1 MGEVVVN
8 VNKLVSL
15 EEAQGL
21 ALAAAVP
28 LATEKVQLENG
39 SGRVLAEEVRAL
51 RDEPPSTQAAM
62 DGYAV
67 HSEDVNAASSE
78 KEVFLAVVGTVGP
91 GQQIDQQLKRKE
103 AIRVMTGA
111 ILPAGAD
118 AVVPQEMTE
127 IVAEGVVVKAPVV
140 SGDYLI
146 PAGAELQ
153 MDQHLLSDST
163 VLGVRE
169 LTILATQGYSTVKVR
184 RQPVVAVLAT
194 GSELVEVGKSLDQKG
209 VFASNLHTVS
219 HLVNHY
225 GGRARALGIAGDKVE
240 RLARFIEKG
249 SRADVI
255 ITTGGTGK
263 GEKDL
268 VSAAISTLGG
278 NVLFHGVAMSPGKQ
292 ALFAKLGG
300 TLLFGLPGR
309 PAATYIAF
317 EQLVRPV
324 LLQML
329 GLSQVF
335 PPETTAVLSGSVKVR
350 GKLRSFLFGRLI
362 FGPAGLEVESLRSE
376 RKGILTEMLAANC
389 LLQVP
394 PGRDRLDEGEP
405 VKVQLLDLGLDGLS
419 YFEVPPY

>member
-1 MGEVVVN
+1 MAVN
-8 VNKLVSL
+8 VNKPVSL
-15 EEAQGL
+15 EEAQHL

-28 LATEKVQLENG
+28 LATEKVQLENAG
-39 SGRVLAEEVRAL
+39 GRVLAEEVRAL
-51 RDEPPSTQAAM
+51 RHEPPLTQAAM

-67 HSEDVNAASSE
+67 HSEDVDSTSS
-78 KEVFLAVVGTVGP
+78 KKSVFLAVVGTVGP
-91 GQQIDQQLKRKE
+91 GQQIDQQLERKE

-127 IVAEGVVVKAPVV
+127 IVAEGVVVKAPVA

-153 MDQHLLSDST
+153 MDQHLISGST
-163 VLGVRE
+163 VLGAKE
-169 LTILATQGYSTVKVR
+169 LTILATQGYSTVNVR

-225 GGRARALGIAGDKVE
+225 GGRARALGIAGDNVE

-255 ITTGGTGK
+255 VTTGGTGK

-268 VSAAISTLGG
+268 VSDAVGTLGG
-278 NVLFHGVAMSPGKQ
+278 DVLFHGVAMSPGKQ

-324 LLQML
+324 LLRML

-335 PPETTAVLSGSVKVR
+335 PPETTAVLSGSMKVR
-350 GKLRSFLFGRLI
+350 GKTLSFLFGRLI

-376 RKGILTEMLAANC
+376 KKGILTEMLAANC

-394 PGRDRLDEGEP
+394 PGRDRLDKGEH
-405 VKVQLLDLGLDGLS
+405 VKVQLLNLGLGGLS
-419 YFEVPPY
+419 YFEVPPC

>member
-1 MGEVVVN
+1 MAVN

-28 LATEKVQLENG
+28 LATEKMQLENG
-39 SGRVLAEEVRAL
+39 SGRVLAEEIRAL

-78 KEVFLAVVGTVGP
+78 NSVFLAVVGTVGP

-127 IVAEGVVVKAPVV
+127 IVAEGVVVKAPVA

-146 PAGAELQ
+146 SAGAELQ
-153 MDQHLLSDST
+153 MDQHLFSGST
-163 VLGVRE
+163 VLGAKE

-225 GGRARALGIAGDKVE
+225 GGRARALGVAGDKVE

-255 ITTGGTGK
+255 VTTGGTGK

-268 VSAAISTLGG
+268 VSSAISTLGG
-278 NVLFHGVAMSPGKQ
+278 DVLFHGVAMSPGKQ

-335 PPETTAVLSGSVKVR
+335 PPETTAVLSGSVKVK
-350 GKLRSFLFGRLI
+350 GKLLSFLFGRLI

-394 PGRDRLDEGEP
+394 PGRDRLDKGEP
-405 VKVQLLDLGLDGLS
+405 VKVQLLDLGLGGLS
-419 YFEVPPY
+419 YFEVPSC

>member
-1 MGEVVVN
+1 MVVN
-8 VNKLVSL
+8 VNNLVSL

-28 LATEKVQLENG
+28 LATEKVQLEDA

-51 RDEPPSTQAAM
+51 RDEPPSTQALM

-67 HSEDVNAASSE
+67 HSEDVDAASSE
-78 KEVFLAVVGTVGP
+78 KPVFLTVVGTVGP

-111 ILPAGAD
+111 PLPAGAD
-118 AVVPQEMTE
+118 AVVPHEMTE
-127 IVAEGVVVKAPVV
+127 IVAEGVVVKAVV
-140 SGDYLI
+140 ASGDYLI
-146 PAGAELQ
+146 PAGTELQ
-153 MDQHLLSDST
+153 MDQHLLTGST
-163 VLGVRE
+163 VLGAKE
-169 LTILATQGYSTVKVR
+169 LTILATQGYSTIQVR

-194 GSELVEVGKSLDQKG
+194 GSELVEVGESLGLNG

-219 HLVNHY
+219 HLVHQS
-225 GGRARALGIAGDKVE
+225 GGRARGLGVAGDTVE
-240 RLARFIEKG
+240 RLARFMEKG

-255 ITTGGTGK
+255 VTTGGTGK

-268 VSAAISTLGG
+268 VSGAVQTLTGE
-278 NVLFHGVAMSPGKQ
+278 VFFHGVAMSPGKQ
-292 ALFAKLGG
+292 ALFAKLDG

-317 EQLVRPV
+317 QQLVRPV

-329 GLSQVF
+329 SVSQVF
-335 PPETTAVLSGSVKVR
+335 PPETTAVLSGSVKVK
-350 GKLRSFLFGRLI
+350 GKLLSFLFGRLI

-376 RKGILTEMLAANC
+376 RKGVLTEMLAANC

-394 PGRDRLDEGEP
+394 AGRDRLEKGEP
-405 VKVQLLDLGLDGLS
+405 VTVQLLDLGLEGLS
-419 YFEVPPY
+419 YFMLPPY

>member
-1 MGEVVVN
+1 MVVN

-15 EEAQGL
+15 QEAQGL

-28 LATEKVQLENG
+28 LATEKVQLENA

-127 IVAEGVVVKAPVV
+127 IVAEGVVVKAVVV

-153 MDQHLLSDST
+153 MDQHLLSGST

>member
-1 MGEVVVN
+1 MAVN

-28 LATEKVQLENG
+28 LATEQVQLENA

-51 RDEPPSTQAAM
+51 RDEPPLTQAAM

-67 HSEDVNAASSE
+67 HSEDVDATSSE
-78 KEVFLAVVGTVGP
+78 NSVFLAVVGTVGP

-127 IVAEGVVVKAPVV
+127 IVAEGVVVKVPVA

-153 MDQHLLSDST
+153 MDQHLLSGST
-163 VLGVRE
+163 VLGAKE
-169 LTILATQGYSTVKVR
+169 LTILATQGYSMVKVR

-225 GGRARALGIAGDKVE
+225 GGRARALGVAGDKVE

-255 ITTGGTGK
+255 VTTGGTGK

-268 VSAAISTLGG
+268 VSSAISRLGG
-278 NVLFHGVAMSPGKQ
+278 DVLFHGVAMSPGKQ

-309 PAATYIAF
+309 PAATYVAF

-335 PPETTAVLSGSVKVR
+335 PPETTAVLSDSVKVR
-350 GKLRSFLFGRLI
+350 GKLLSFLFGRLI

-394 PGRDRLDEGEP
+394 PGRDRLNKGEP

-419 YFEVPPY
+419 YFEVPSC

>member
-1 MGEVVVN
+1 
-8 VNKLVSL
+8 
-15 EEAQGL
+15 
-21 ALAAAVP
+21 
-28 LATEKVQLENG
+28 
-39 SGRVLAEEVRAL
+39 
-51 RDEPPSTQAAM
+51 
-62 DGYAV
+62 
-67 HSEDVNAASSE
+67 
-78 KEVFLAVVGTVGP
+78 
-91 GQQIDQQLKRKE
+91 
-103 AIRVMTGA
+103 
-111 ILPAGAD
+111 
-118 AVVPQEMTE
+118 MTE
-127 IVAEGVVVKAPVV
+127 IVGEGVVVKAPVA
-140 SGDYLI
+140 SGAYLI

-153 MDQHLLSDST
+153 MDQHLISCST
-163 VLGVRE
+163 VLGAKE
-169 LTILATQGYSTVKVR
+169 LTILATQGYGTVEVR
-184 RQPVVAVLAT
+184 RKPVVAVLAT

-225 GGRARALGIAGDKVE
+225 GGRARALGIAEDNVE

-255 ITTGGTGK
+255 VTTGGTGK

-268 VSAAISTLGG
+268 VSVAVGILGG
-278 NVLFHGVAMSPGKQ
+278 DVLFHGVAMSPGKQ

-324 LLQML
+324 LLRML

-335 PPETTAVLSGSVKVR
+335 PPETTAVLRGSMKVR
-350 GKLRSFLFGRLI
+350 GKTLSFLFGRLI

-376 RKGILTEMLAANC
+376 KKGILTEMLAANC

-394 PGRDRLDEGEP
+394 PGKHRLDPGEQ
-405 VKVQLLDLGLDGLS
+405 VKVQLLNLGLGGLS
-419 YFEVPPY
+419 YFPES

>member
-1 MGEVVVN
+1 MAKEVE
-8 VNKLVSL
+8 KMLSL
-15 EEAQGL
+15 EEAQRV

-28 LATEKVQLENG
+28 LATEKVQLEDA
-39 SGRVLAEEVRAL
+39 SGRVLAEEVRAF
-51 RDEPPSTQAAM
+51 RDEPAATQTAM

-67 HSEDVNAASSE
+67 HSEDVEAASSE
-78 KEVFLAVVGTVGP
+78 KPVLLAVVGTVGP
-91 GQQIDQQLKRKE
+91 GQHLDRQARRKE

-111 ILPAGAD
+111 TLPAGAD
-118 AVVPQEMTE
+118 AVIPHEMAE
-127 IVAEGVVVKAPVV
+127 IVAEGVVIKAPVAP
-140 SGDYLI
+140 GDYLI

-163 VLGVRE
+163 VLGVKE

-194 GSELVEVGKSLDQKG
+194 GSELVEVGKSLDQNRI
-209 VFASNLHTVS
+209 FASNLHTVS
-219 HLVNHY
+219 NLVNHY
-225 GGRARALGIAGDKVE
+225 GGRVRVLGIAGDQVE
-240 RLARFIEKG
+240 RLTPFMEKG
-249 SRADVI
+249 NRADVI
-255 ITTGGTGK
+255 VTTGGTGK

-268 VSAAISTLGG
+268 VSNAIQTLGG
-278 NVLFHGVAMSPGKQ
+278 DVLFHGVAMSPGKQ

-335 PPETTAVLSGSVKVR
+335 PPETTAVLSSSVKVR
-350 GKLRSFLFGRLI
+350 GKLLSFLLGRLI
-362 FGPAGLEVESLRSE
+362 FRPAGLEVESLRSE
-376 RKGILTEMLAANC
+376 SKGILTEMLAANC

-394 PGRDRLDEGEP
+394 PGRNWLNKGER
-405 VKVQLLDLGLDGLS
+405 VTVQLLDLGLEGLS
-419 YFEVPPY
+419 YFQVPSF

>member
-1 MGEVVVN
+1 MVVN

-28 LATEKVQLENG
+28 LATEKVQLENA

-67 HSEDVNAASSE
+67 QSEDVNAASSE
-78 KEVFLAVVGTVGP
+78 KDVFLTVVGTVGP

-127 IVAEGVVVKAPVV
+127 IVAEGVVVKAPVA

-153 MDQHLLSDST
+153 MDQHLLSGST

-255 ITTGGTGK
+255 VTTGGTGK

-278 NVLFHGVAMSPGKQ
+278 DVLFHGVAMSPGKQ

-335 PPETTAVLSGSVKVR
+335 PPETTAVLSGAVKVR

>member
-1 MGEVVVN
+1 M
-8 VNKLVSL
+8 NKLVSL

-28 LATEKVQLENG
+28 LATEKVQLENA
-39 SGRVLAEEVRAL
+39 SGRVLAEEVRAI
-51 RDEPPSTQAAM
+51 RDEPPLTQAAM

-78 KEVFLAVVGTVGP
+78 KDVFIAVVGTVGP

-127 IVAEGVVVKAPVV
+127 IVAEGVVVKAPVA

-153 MDQHLLSDST
+153 MDQHLISGST
-163 VLGVRE
+163 VLGAKE

-184 RQPVVAVLAT
+184 RQPIVAVLAT

-225 GGRARALGIAGDKVE
+225 GGRARALGVAGDKVE

-255 ITTGGTGK
+255 VTTGGTGK

-268 VSAAISTLGG
+268 VSSAISTLGG
-278 NVLFHGVAMSPGKQ
+278 DVLFHGVAMSPGKQ

>member
-1 MGEVVVN
+1 MAVN
-8 VNKLVSL
+8 VNKPVSL
-15 EEAQGL
+15 EEAQHL

-28 LATEKVQLENG
+28 LATEKVQLENAG
-39 SGRVLAEEVRAL
+39 GRVLAEEVRAL
-51 RDEPPSTQAAM
+51 RHEPPLTQAAM

-67 HSEDVNAASSE
+67 HSEDVDSTSSE
-78 KEVFLAVVGTVGP
+78 KSVFLAVVGTVGP
-91 GQQIDQQLKRKE
+91 GQQIDQQLERKE

-127 IVAEGVVVKAPVV
+127 IVAEGVVVKAPVA

-153 MDQHLLSDST
+153 MDQHLISGST
-163 VLGVRE
+163 VLGAKE
-169 LTILATQGYSTVKVR
+169 LTILATQGYSTVNVR

-225 GGRARALGIAGDKVE
+225 GGRARALGVAGDKVE

-255 ITTGGTGK
+255 VTTGGTGK

-268 VSAAISTLGG
+268 VSDAVGTLGG
-278 NVLFHGVAMSPGKQ
+278 DVLFHGVAMSPGKQ

-324 LLQML
+324 LLRML

-335 PPETTAVLSGSVKVR
+335 PPETTAVLSGSMKVR
-350 GKLRSFLFGRLI
+350 GKTLSFLFGRLI

-376 RKGILTEMLAANC
+376 KKGILTEMLAANC
-389 LLQVP
+389 LLEVP
-394 PGRDRLDEGEP
+394 PGRDRLDKGEH
-405 VKVQLLDLGLDGLS
+405 VKVQLLNLGLGGLS
-419 YFEVPPY
+419 YFEVPPC

>member
-1 MGEVVVN
+1 MAVN
-8 VNKLVSL
+8 VNKLISL

-28 LATEKVQLENG
+28 LAAEQVQLENA

-51 RDEPPSTQAAM
+51 RDEPPLTQAAM

-67 HSEDVNAASSE
+67 HSEDVDAASSE
-78 KEVFLAVVGTVGP
+78 NSVFLAVVGTVGP

-127 IVAEGVVVKAPVV
+127 IVAEGVVVKAPVAL
-140 SGDYLI
+140 GDYLI
-146 PAGAELQ
+146 SAGAELQ
-153 MDQHLLSDST
+153 MDQHLLSGST
-163 VLGVRE
+163 VLGAKE

-184 RQPVVAVLAT
+184 RQPMVAVLAT
-194 GSELVEVGKSLDQKG
+194 GSELVEVGQSLDQKG

-225 GGRARALGIAGDKVE
+225 GGRARALGVAGDKVE

-255 ITTGGTGK
+255 VTTGGTGK

-268 VSAAISTLGG
+268 VSSAISTLGG
-278 NVLFHGVAMSPGKQ
+278 DVLFHGVAMSPGKQ

-329 GLSQVF
+329 GLSQVY

-350 GKLRSFLFGRLI
+350 GKLLSFLFGRLI

-394 PGRDRLDEGEP
+394 PGRDRLDKGEP

>member
-1 MGEVVVN
+1 M
-8 VNKLVSL
+8 NKLISL

-28 LATEKVQLENG
+28 LATEKVKLENA

-51 RDEPPSTQAAM
+51 RDEPPITQAAM

-67 HSEDVNAASSE
+67 HSRDVDAASSE
-78 KEVFLAVVGTVGP
+78 KPVFLAVVGAVGP
-91 GQQIDQQLKRKE
+91 GQQIDQQVKRKE

-111 ILPAGAD
+111 TLPAGAD
-118 AVVPQEMTE
+118 VVVPQEMTE
-127 IVAEGVVVKAPVV
+127 IVTEGVVVKSPVA

-146 PAGAELQ
+146 AAGAELQ
-153 MDQHLLSDST
+153 MDQHLISGST
-163 VLGVRE
+163 VLGAKE
-169 LTILATQGYSTVKVR
+169 LTILATQGYSTVRVR

-209 VFASNLHTVS
+209 VYASNLHTVS

-225 GGRARALGIAGDKVE
+225 GGRAKVLGIAADKVE

-249 SRADVI
+249 SKADVI
-255 ITTGGTGK
+255 VTTGGTGK

-268 VSAAISTLGG
+268 VSGAIGALGG
-278 NVLFHGVAMSPGKQ
+278 DVLFHGVAMSPGKQ
-292 ALFAKLGG
+292 ALFSKLGG
-300 TLLFGLPGR
+300 PLLFALPGR

-324 LLQML
+324 LLRML
-329 GLSQVF
+329 SLTQVL
-335 PPETTAVLSGSVKVR
+335 PPETTAVLRDSVQVR
-350 GKLRSFLFGRLI
+350 GRTLSFLFGRLM

-389 LLQVP
+389 LLRVP
-394 PGRDRLDEGEP
+394 PGRDQLDKGEP
-405 VKVQLLDLGLDGLS
+405 VTVQLLNLGLHGLC
-419 YFEVPPY
+419 YFPES

>member
-1 MGEVVVN
+1 MVIN

-28 LATEKVQLENG
+28 LATEKVQLENA

-118 AVVPQEMTE
+118 AAVPQEMTE

>member
-1 MGEVVVN
+1 MDN
-8 VNKLVSL
+8 LVSL

-28 LATEKVQLENG
+28 LATEKVQLEDA

-51 RDEPPSTQAAM
+51 RDEPPSTQALM

-67 HSEDVNAASSE
+67 HSEDVDAASSE
-78 KEVFLAVVGTVGP
+78 KPVFLTVVGTVGP

-111 ILPAGAD
+111 PLPAGAD
-118 AVVPQEMTE
+118 AVVPHEMTE
-127 IVAEGVVVKAPVV
+127 IVAEGVVVKAVV
-140 SGDYLI
+140 ASGDYLI
-146 PAGAELQ
+146 PAGTELQ
-153 MDQHLLSDST
+153 MDQHLLTGST
-163 VLGVRE
+163 VLGAKE
-169 LTILATQGYSTVKVR
+169 LTILATQGYSTIQVR

-194 GSELVEVGKSLDQKG
+194 GSELVEVGESLGQNG

-219 HLVNHY
+219 HLVHQY
-225 GGRARALGIAGDKVE
+225 GGRARALGVAGDTVE
-240 RLARFIEKG
+240 RLARFMEKG

-255 ITTGGTGK
+255 VTTGGTGK

-268 VSAAISTLGG
+268 VSDAIQTLGG
-278 NVLFHGVAMSPGKQ
+278 DVLFHGVAMSPGKQ

-329 GLSQVF
+329 GISQVF

-350 GKLRSFLFGRLI
+350 GNILSFLFGRLI
-362 FGPAGLEVESLRSE
+362 FGPAGLEVESLRAE
-376 RKGILTEMLAANC
+376 RKGVLTEMLAANC

-394 PGRDRLDEGEP
+394 AGRDRLDKGEP
-405 VKVQLLDLGLDGLS
+405 VKVQLLDLGLEGLS
-419 YFEVPPY
+419 YFEVPSG

>member
-1 MGEVVVN
+1 M
-8 VNKLVSL
+8 NKLVSL

-28 LATEKVQLENG
+28 LATEKMQLENG
-39 SGRVLAEEVRAL
+39 SGRVLAEEIRAL

-78 KEVFLAVVGTVGP
+78 NSVFLAVVGTVGP

-127 IVAEGVVVKAPVV
+127 IVAERVVVKAPVA

-146 PAGAELQ
+146 SAGAELQ
-153 MDQHLLSDST
+153 MDQHLFSGST
-163 VLGVRE
+163 VLGAKE
-169 LTILATQGYSTVKVR
+169 LTILATQGYSTVNVR

-225 GGRARALGIAGDKVE
+225 GGRARALGVAGDKVE

-255 ITTGGTGK
+255 VTTGGTGK

-268 VSAAISTLGG
+268 VSSAISTLGG
-278 NVLFHGVAMSPGKQ
+278 DVLFHGVAMSPGKQ
-292 ALFAKLGG
+292 ALFAKLDE

-335 PPETTAVLSGSVKVR
+335 PPETTAVLSGSVKVK
-350 GKLRSFLFGRLI
+350 GKLLSFLFGRLI
-362 FGPAGLEVESLRSE
+362 FGPAGPEVESLRSE

-394 PGRDRLDEGEP
+394 PGRDRLDKGEP
-405 VKVQLLDLGLDGLS
+405 VKVQLLDLGLGGLS
-419 YFEVPPY
+419 YFEVPSC

>member
-1 MGEVVVN
+1 MVVN
-8 VNKLVSL
+8 VNKLISL

-28 LATEKVQLENG
+28 LATEKVKLENA

-51 RDEPPSTQAAM
+51 RDEPPITQAAM

-67 HSEDVNAASSE
+67 HSRDVDAASSE
-78 KEVFLAVVGTVGP
+78 KPVFLAVVGAVGP
-91 GQQIDQQLKRKE
+91 GQQIDQQVKRKE

-111 ILPAGAD
+111 TLPAGAD
-118 AVVPQEMTE
+118 VVVPQEMTE
-127 IVAEGVVVKAPVV
+127 IVIEGVVVKSPVA

-146 PAGAELQ
+146 AAGAELQ
-153 MDQHLLSDST
+153 MDQHLISGST
-163 VLGVRE
+163 VLGAKE
-169 LTILATQGYSTVKVR
+169 LTILATQGYSTVRVK

-209 VFASNLHTVS
+209 VYASNLHTVS

-225 GGRARALGIAGDKVE
+225 GGRAKVLGITADKVE

-249 SRADVI
+249 SKADVI
-255 ITTGGTGK
+255 VTTGGTGE

-268 VSAAISTLGG
+268 VSGAIGALGG
-278 NVLFHGVAMSPGKQ
+278 DVLFHGVAMSPGKQ
-292 ALFAKLGG
+292 ALFSKLGG
-300 TLLFGLPGR
+300 PLLFALPGR

-324 LLQML
+324 LLRML
-329 GLSQVF
+329 SLTQVL
-335 PPETTAVLSGSVKVR
+335 PPETTAVLRDSVQVR
-350 GKLRSFLFGRLI
+350 GRTLSFLFGRLM

-389 LLQVP
+389 LLRVP
-394 PGRDRLDEGEP
+394 PGRDQFDKGEP
-405 VKVQLLDLGLDGLS
+405 VTVQLLNLGLHGLC
-419 YFEVPPY
+419 YFPES

>member
-1 MGEVVVN
+1 M
-8 VNKLVSL
+8 NKLVSL

>member
-1 MGEVVVN
+1 MAVN

-28 LATEKVQLENG
+28 LATEKVQLENA
-39 SGRVLAEEVRAL
+39 SGRVLAEEVRAI

-78 KEVFLAVVGTVGP
+78 KDVFLAVVGTVGP

-127 IVAEGVVVKAPVV
+127 IVAEGVVVKAPVA

-153 MDQHLLSDST
+153 MDQHLLSGST
-163 VLGVRE
+163 VLGAKE
-169 LTILATQGYSTVKVR
+169 MTILATQGYSTVKVR

-225 GGRARALGIAGDKVE
+225 GGRARALGVAGDKVE
-240 RLARFIEKG
+240 RLAHFIEKG

-255 ITTGGTGK
+255 VTTGGTGK

-268 VSAAISTLGG
+268 VSSAISTLGG
-278 NVLFHGVAMSPGKQ
+278 DVLFHGVAMSPGKQ

-350 GKLRSFLFGRLI
+350 GKLLSFLFGRLI

-394 PGRDRLDEGEP
+394 PGRDRLDKGEP

>member
-1 MGEVVVN
+1 
-8 VNKLVSL
+8 
-15 EEAQGL
+15 
-21 ALAAAVP
+21 
-28 LATEKVQLENG
+28 LATEKVQLENA

-78 KEVFLAVVGTVGP
+78 KDIFLAVVGTVGP

-127 IVAEGVVVKAPVV
+127 IVAERVVVKAPVA

-153 MDQHLLSDST
+153 MDQHLLSGST
-163 VLGVRE
+163 VLGARE

-184 RQPVVAVLAT
+184 RQPMVAVLAT

-225 GGRARALGIAGDKVE
+225 GGRARALGVAGDKVE

-255 ITTGGTGK
+255 VTTGGTGK

-268 VSAAISTLGG
+268 VSGAISTLGG
-278 NVLFHGVAMSPGKQ
+278 DVLFHGVAMSPGKQ

-350 GKLRSFLFGRLI
+350 GKLLSFLFGRLI

-394 PGRDRLDEGEP
+394 PGRDRLDKGEP

-419 YFEVPPY
+419 YFEVPSC

>member
-1 MGEVVVN
+1 M
-8 VNKLVSL
+8 NKLVSL

-362 FGPAGLEVESLRSE
+362 FGPACLEVESLRSE

>member
-1 MGEVVVN
+1 MVIN

-28 LATEKVQLENG
+28 LATEKVQLENA

-127 IVAEGVVVKAPVV
+127 IVAEGVVVKAVVV

-362 FGPAGLEVESLRSE
+362 FGSAGLEVESLRSE

>member
-1 MGEVVVN
+1 MAGN

-21 ALAAAVP
+21 ALAEAVP
-28 LATEKVQLENG
+28 LATEKVQLENA
-39 SGRVLAEEVRAL
+39 SGRVLAEEVRAI

-78 KEVFLAVVGTVGP
+78 NSVFLAVVGTVGP

-111 ILPAGAD
+111 LLPAGAD

-127 IVAEGVVVKAPVV
+127 IVSEGVVVKAVV
-140 SGDYLI
+140 VPGDYLI

-153 MDQHLLSDST
+153 MDQHLLSGST
-163 VLGVRE
+163 VLGVKE

-194 GSELVEVGKSLDQKG
+194 GSELMEVGRSLDQNG
-209 VFASNLHTVS
+209 VFASNLYTVS

-225 GGRARALGIAGDKVE
+225 GGRAKALGVAGDKVE
-240 RLARFIEKG
+240 RIARFIEKG

-255 ITTGGTGK
+255 VSTGGTGK

-268 VSAAISTLGG
+268 VSSAINTLGG
-278 NVLFHGVAMSPGKQ
+278 DVLFHGVAMSPGKQ
-292 ALFAKLGG
+292 ALFARLGG

-335 PPETTAVLSGSVKVR
+335 LPETIAVLSGSVKVR
-350 GKLRSFLFGRLI
+350 GKLLSFLFGRLI
-362 FGPAGLEVESLRSE
+362 FGPAGLKVESLRSE
-376 RKGILTEMLAANC
+376 RKGILSEMLAANC

-394 PGRDRLDEGEP
+394 PGRDRLDKGEP

-419 YFEVPPY
+419 YFEVPSC

>member
-1 MGEVVVN
+1 M
-8 VNKLVSL
+8 
-15 EEAQGL
+15 
-21 ALAAAVP
+21 
-28 LATEKVQLENG
+28 
-39 SGRVLAEEVRAL
+39 
-51 RDEPPSTQAAM
+51 
-62 DGYAV
+62 
-67 HSEDVNAASSE
+67 
-78 KEVFLAVVGTVGP
+78 
-91 GQQIDQQLKRKE
+91 
-103 AIRVMTGA
+103 
-111 ILPAGAD
+111 
-118 AVVPQEMTE
+118 
-127 IVAEGVVVKAPVV
+127 
-140 SGDYLI
+140 
-146 PAGAELQ
+146 
-153 MDQHLLSDST
+153 
-163 VLGVRE
+163 
-169 LTILATQGYSTVKVR
+169 TILATQGYSTVKVR
-184 RQPVVAVLAT
+184 RQPIVAVLAT

-278 NVLFHGVAMSPGKQ
+278 DVLFHGVAMSPGKQ

-350 GKLRSFLFGRLI
+350 GRLRSFLFGRLI

-394 PGRDRLDEGEP
+394 PGRDRLDNGEP

>member
-1 MGEVVVN
+1 MAVKL
-8 VNKLVSL
+8 NKLVSL

-28 LATEKVQLENG
+28 LAAEKVQLENA
-39 SGRVLAEEVRAL
+39 SCRVLAEEVRAL
-51 RDEPPSTQAAM
+51 RHEPPLTQAAM

-67 HSEDVNAASSE
+67 HSEDVDCASSE
-78 KEVFLAVVGTVGP
+78 KSVFLAVVGTVGP
-91 GQQIDQQLKRKE
+91 GQQIDQQLERKE

-127 IVAEGVVVKAPVV
+127 IVGEGVVVKAPVA
-140 SGDYLI
+140 SGAYLI

-153 MDQHLLSDST
+153 MDQHLISGST
-163 VLGVRE
+163 VLGAKE
-169 LTILATQGYSTVKVR
+169 LTILATQGYGTVEVR
-184 RQPVVAVLAT
+184 RKPVVAVLAT

-225 GGRARALGIAGDKVE
+225 GGRARALGIAGDNVE

-255 ITTGGTGK
+255 VTTGGTGK

-268 VSAAISTLGG
+268 VSVAVGILGG
-278 NVLFHGVAMSPGKQ
+278 DVLFHGVAMSPGKQ

-309 PAATYIAF
+309 PAATYIAYIAF

-324 LLQML
+324 LLRML

-335 PPETTAVLSGSVKVR
+335 PPETTAVLRGSMKVR
-350 GKLRSFLFGRLI
+350 GKTLSFLFGRLI

-376 RKGILTEMLAANC
+376 KKGILTEMLAANC

-394 PGRDRLDEGEP
+394 PGRHRLDSGEQ
-405 VKVQLLDLGLDGLS
+405 VKVQLLNLGLGGLS
-419 YFEVPPY
+419 YFPES

>member
-1 MGEVVVN
+1 M
-8 VNKLVSL
+8 NKLVSL

-67 HSEDVNAASSE
+67 HSEDVNTASSE
-78 KEVFLAVVGTVGP
+78 NSVFLAVVGTVGP

-127 IVAEGVVVKAPVV
+127 IVAEGVVVKAPVA

-146 PAGAELQ
+146 SAGAELQ
-153 MDQHLLSDST
+153 MDQHLFSGST
-163 VLGVRE
+163 VLGAKE

-225 GGRARALGIAGDKVE
+225 GGRARALGVAGDKVE

-255 ITTGGTGK
+255 VTTGGTGK

-268 VSAAISTLGG
+268 VSSAISTLGG
-278 NVLFHGVAMSPGKQ
+278 DVLFHGVAMSPGKQ

-335 PPETTAVLSGSVKVR
+335 PPETTAVLSGSVKVK
-350 GKLRSFLFGRLI
+350 GKLLSFLFGRLI

-394 PGRDRLDEGEP
+394 PGRDRLDKGEP
-405 VKVQLLDLGLDGLS
+405 VKVQLLDLGLGGLS
-419 YFEVPPY
+419 YFEVPSC

>member
-1 MGEVVVN
+1 MAVN
-8 VNKLVSL
+8 VNKLISL

-28 LATEKVQLENG
+28 LAAEQVQLENA

-51 RDEPPSTQAAM
+51 RDEPPLTQAAM

-67 HSEDVNAASSE
+67 HSEDVDAASSE
-78 KEVFLAVVGTVGP
+78 NSVFLAVVGTVGP

-127 IVAEGVVVKAPVV
+127 IVAEGVVVKAPVAL
-140 SGDYLI
+140 GDYLI
-146 PAGAELQ
+146 SAGAELQ
-153 MDQHLLSDST
+153 MDQHLLSGST
-163 VLGVRE
+163 VLGAKE

-184 RQPVVAVLAT
+184 RQPMVAVLAT
-194 GSELVEVGKSLDQKG
+194 GSELVELGQSLDQKG

-225 GGRARALGIAGDKVE
+225 GGRARALGVAGDKVE
-240 RLARFIEKG
+240 RLARLIEKG

-255 ITTGGTGK
+255 VTTGGTGK

-268 VSAAISTLGG
+268 VSSAISTLGG
-278 NVLFHGVAMSPGKQ
+278 DVLFHGVAMSPGKQ

-329 GLSQVF
+329 GLSQVY

-350 GKLRSFLFGRLI
+350 GKLLSFLFGRLI

-394 PGRDRLDEGEP
+394 PGRDRLDKGEP

>member
-1 MGEVVVN
+1 MAVN
-8 VNKLVSL
+8 VNKLISL

-28 LATEKVQLENG
+28 LAAEQVQLENA

-51 RDEPPSTQAAM
+51 RDEPPLTQAAM

-67 HSEDVNAASSE
+67 HSEDVDAASSE
-78 KEVFLAVVGTVGP
+78 NSVFLAVVGTVGP

-127 IVAEGVVVKAPVV
+127 IVAEGVVVKAPVAL
-140 SGDYLI
+140 GDYLI
-146 PAGAELQ
+146 SAGAELQ
-153 MDQHLLSDST
+153 MDQHLLSGST
-163 VLGVRE
+163 VLGAKE

-194 GSELVEVGKSLDQKG
+194 GSELVEVGQSLDQKG

-255 ITTGGTGK
+255 VTTGGTGK

-268 VSAAISTLGG
+268 VSSAISTLGG
-278 NVLFHGVAMSPGKQ
+278 DVLFHGVAMSPGKQ

-350 GKLRSFLFGRLI
+350 GKLLSFLFGRLI

-394 PGRDRLDEGEP
+394 PGRDRLDKGEP

>member
-1 MGEVVVN
+1 MAVN
-8 VNKLVSL
+8 VNNLVSL

-28 LATEKVQLENG
+28 LAAEKVQLENA
-39 SGRVLAEEVRAL
+39 SDRVLAEEVRAL
-51 RDEPPSTQAAM
+51 RHEPPLTQAAM

-67 HSEDVNAASSE
+67 HSEDVDSPSSE
-78 KEVFLAVVGTVGP
+78 KSVFLAVVGTVGP
-91 GQQIDQQLKRKE
+91 GQHIDQQLERKE

-127 IVAEGVVVKAPVV
+127 IVAEGVVVKAPVA

-153 MDQHLLSDST
+153 MDQHLISGST
-163 VLGVRE
+163 VLGAKE
-169 LTILATQGYSTVKVR
+169 LTILATQGYGTVKVR

-225 GGRARALGIAGDKVE
+225 GGRAKALGIAGDNVE

-268 VSAAISTLGG
+268 VSVAVGTLGG
-278 NVLFHGVAMSPGKQ
+278 DVLFHGVAMSPGRQ

-324 LLQML
+324 LLRML

-335 PPETTAVLSGSVKVR
+335 PPETTAVLRGSMKVR
-350 GKLRSFLFGRLI
+350 GKTLSFLFGRLI

-376 RKGILTEMLAANC
+376 KKGILTEMLAANC

-394 PGRDRLDEGEP
+394 PGRDRLDAGEH
-405 VKVQLLDLGLDGLS
+405 VKVQLLNLGLGGLS
-419 YFEVPPY
+419 YFPES

>member
-1 MGEVVVN
+1 MAGN

-28 LATEKVQLENG
+28 LATEKVQLENA

-78 KEVFLAVVGTVGP
+78 KDIFLAVVGTVGP

-127 IVAEGVVVKAPVV
+127 IVAERVVVKAPVA

-153 MDQHLLSDST
+153 MDQHLLSGST
-163 VLGVRE
+163 VLGARE

-184 RQPVVAVLAT
+184 RQPMVAVLAT

-225 GGRARALGIAGDKVE
+225 GGRARALGVAGDKVE

-255 ITTGGTGK
+255 VTTGGTGK

-268 VSAAISTLGG
+268 VSSAISTLGG
-278 NVLFHGVAMSPGKQ
+278 DVLFHGVAMSPGKQ

-350 GKLRSFLFGRLI
+350 GKLLSFLFGRLI

-394 PGRDRLDEGEP
+394 PGRDRLAKGEP

-419 YFEVPPY
+419 YFEVPSC

>member
-1 MGEVVVN
+1 MAKEVE
-8 VNKLVSL
+8 KMLSL
-15 EEAQGL
+15 EEAQRV
-21 ALAAAVP
+21 ALEAAVP
-28 LATEKVQLENG
+28 LATEKVQLENA

-67 HSEDVNAASSE
+67 HSEDVDAASSE
-78 KEVFLAVVGTVGP
+78 KKVFLAVVGTVGP

-140 SGDYLI
+140 PGDYLI

-153 MDQHLLSDST
+153 MDQHLLSDSA

-335 PPETTAVLSGSVKVR
+335 PPETTAVLGGSVKVR

-405 VKVQLLDLGLDGLS
+405 VKVQFLDLGLDGLS

>member
-1 MGEVVVN
+1 MAVN

-28 LATEKVQLENG
+28 LATEKMQLENG

-78 KEVFLAVVGTVGP
+78 NSVFLAVVGTVGP

-127 IVAEGVVVKAPVV
+127 IVAEGVVVKAPVA

-146 PAGAELQ
+146 SAGAELQ
-153 MDQHLLSDST
+153 MDQHLFSGST
-163 VLGVRE
+163 VLGAKE

-225 GGRARALGIAGDKVE
+225 GGRARALGVAGDEVE

-255 ITTGGTGK
+255 VTTGGTGK

-268 VSAAISTLGG
+268 VSSAISTLGG
-278 NVLFHGVAMSPGKQ
+278 DVLFHGVAMSPGKQ
-292 ALFAKLGG
+292 ALFAKLDG

-324 LLQML
+324 LLQMF

-335 PPETTAVLSGSVKVR
+335 PPETTAVLSGSVKVK
-350 GKLRSFLFGRLI
+350 GKLLSFLFGRLI

-394 PGRDRLDEGEP
+394 PGRDRLDKGEP
-405 VKVQLLDLGLDGLS
+405 VKVQLLDLGLGGLS
-419 YFEVPPY
+419 YFEVPSC

>member
-1 MGEVVVN
+1 MATEVE
-8 VNKLVSL
+8 KMLSL
-15 EEAQGL
+15 EDAQGL
-21 ALAAAVP
+21 ALGAAAP
-28 LATEKVQLENG
+28 LATEQVQLENA

-127 IVAEGVVVKAPVV
+127 IVAEGVVVKAPVA

-153 MDQHLLSDST
+153 MDQHLLSGST
-163 VLGVRE
+163 VLGAKE
-169 LTILATQGYSTVKVR
+169 MTILATQGYSTVKVR

-225 GGRARALGIAGDKVE
+225 GGRASALGIAGDKVE

-255 ITTGGTGK
+255 VTTGGTGK

-268 VSAAISTLGG
+268 VSSTISTLGG

-335 PPETTAVLSGSVKVR
+335 PPETTAVLSGAVKVR
-350 GKLRSFLFGRLI
+350 GKLLSFLFGRLI